1 MKRSDLEF
9 MSIDELWDFQN
20 KVATT
25 LTAKLTA
32 EMRILDDRLRQLN
45 HQLQIDKIGKSQKRK
60 AYPAVSPKF
69 RNPVVPSETWS
80 GRGKQPRWLV
90 ARLASGSHID
100 DFRIKSGAALNWT
113 ALV

>member
-32 EMRILDDRLRQLN
+32 EMSVLDDRLRQLN
-45 HQLQIDKIGKSQKRK
+45 RQTHVDQIGKTPKRRS
-60 AYPAVSPKF
+60 YPTVYPKF
-69 RNPVVPSETWS
+69 RNPLVPSETWS

-90 ARLASGSHID
+90 AQLSSGNHID
-100 DFRIKSGAALNWT
+100 DFRIKSDAAVSRMASL
-113 ALV
+113 